1 MASGEG
7 GHGAMSHGV
16 SVEGVAEE
24 SPGSQLT

>member
-16 SVEGVAEE
+16 SVEGVAEG
-24 SPGSQLT
+24 PGSQLT